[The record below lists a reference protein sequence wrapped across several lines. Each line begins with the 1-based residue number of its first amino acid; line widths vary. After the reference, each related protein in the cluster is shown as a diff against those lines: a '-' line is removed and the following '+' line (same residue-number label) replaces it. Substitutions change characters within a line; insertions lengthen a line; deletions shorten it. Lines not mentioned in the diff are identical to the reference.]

1 MKKLISLM
9 LLGTLAAPCFGAK
22 VVPIDP
28 VKEPERYKAMMKKRE
43 AHLRRTGGLV
53 HTGTKGRIAYVNCQD
68 KVSDEAMKDV
78 ANLFTKNLRADFFVA
93 EKPMK
98 FELAKAMDAVEK
110 SGGNAAIF
118 LVDDPS
124 LPMSLVAME
133 SKWALVNVHPIVQ
146 DKPDADKLKER
157 QQKLLLRVST
167 VLLGG
172 ATSDLQISA
181 MQSIS
186 SLEDLDRSKGKG
198 VDPKSGIAMMRHLPT
213 IGVLQDKM
221 TSYRKACQEGW
232 APAPTNEYQ
241 KAVWEQERG
250 TKK

>member
-1 MKKLISLM
+1 MKRVILFTL
-9 LLGTLAAPCFGAK
+9 LAAALPGFSAK

-28 VKEPERYKAMMKKRE
+28 VKEPERYKAMLEKRE
-43 AHLRRTGGLV
+43 AHRRRTGGLV
-53 HTGTKGRIAYVNCQD
+53 HTGTKGRVAYVNCQE
-68 KVSDEAMKDV
+68 KVSPSALKDV
-78 ANLFTKNLRADFFVA
+78 AELFSKNLRADFFVA
-93 EKPMK
+93 GKSAK
-98 FELAKAMDAVEK
+98 FEMANAREAVEK

-118 LVDDPS
+118 LVDDPTM
-124 LPMSLVAME
+124 PMSLVAME
-133 SKWALVNVHPIVQ
+133 SKWALVNVHAITQ
-146 DKPDADKLKER
+146 DKPTEETLKER

-198 VDPKSGIAMMRHLPT
+198 VDPRSGLAMMRHLPT